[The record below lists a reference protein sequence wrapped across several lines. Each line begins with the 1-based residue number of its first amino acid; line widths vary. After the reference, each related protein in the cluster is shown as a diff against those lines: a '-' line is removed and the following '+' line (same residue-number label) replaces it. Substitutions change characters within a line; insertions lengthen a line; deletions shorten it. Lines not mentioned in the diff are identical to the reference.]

1 MKYLMALLLAFFA
14 ADAYGAT
21 LYVDKDNS
29 CPGSGTTGS
38 PYCSIQN
45 AFDVVN
51 AGDSIRI
58 RDAASN
64 YTTNSTLSR
73 SGTSANPIIIEP
85 DTGHNPN
92 LVMQLDINDANYI
105 TVRNLRWDACSTA
118 NTAGSAVHAKAD
130 TVDTVGITVSG
141 LTINCWGGTTQG
153 STGKTIR
160 PIFIEGNWSSPH
172 RITAIVTQN
181 TITNPIY
188 TGIELM
194 HTLNTQVTFNTI
206 TQVRCGVIDGH
217 RQHQGVYLSGGSGGE
232 TNLSSTISDNVIS
245 DFQDLAACYAAV
257 TNPPNA
263 PTFDNLTA
271 GIYCDAGDRTSTVR
285 RNRIFN
291 YNGTNSIHGGGGFAG
306 VFYEADCS
314 TATISY
320 NQIYNAHALAS
331 RGFQTR
337 GSSCTGNTGNVIDH
351 NSVYDVDTHGMQFFQ
366 AGSNTIVRNNI
377 FVVNSSVQGVVS
389 VDAASA
395 SCTGNVFSNNIYY
408 RTDGG
413 TLHWQWSNGTDTTS
427 LATWRSLSGDNTTSL
442 QTNPLFTNPGAGD
455 LTLQSSSPA
464 RGAGTGGTDI
474 GAIASTGSITWV
486 NDRGGS
492 GTAMGT
498 ANWTA
503 SNIPLKPGVNNITV
517 TATDSNLNASTDSI
531 AVTYAPTFPG
541 NTLAVAMGFETGSG
555 ISATDSSGN
564 GNTGT
569 LTGGMTWATNGRYGK
584 ALSFNGTTGY
594 VDIAS
599 ANTLDFTQSFTISAW
614 VNPANPHTDFRA
626 VVHKISSTGDGTPSS
641 PYELYASSTS
651 FGGCGDGEVL
661 GTFTT
666 NGTSTPRFTVCNAT
680 PLPIGTWTHLA
691 LTYDGA
697 NLKLYKNGVLLTTT
711 PATGYIE
718 PSTFALRVGNSE
730 FGEYFDGMIDEVRVY
745 NWGIPVTAGGN
756 TTFGAACAAS
766 GSVQT
771 NIATPSVIGDANC
784 PVVPVIAPS
793 NFQIGAGSTFEIGAS
808 STFQINGL

>member
-1 MKYLMALLLAFFA
+1 MKYFTALLLVFFTVN
-14 ADAYGAT
+14 AYGAT
-21 LYVDKDNS
+21 RLGLHVTQEELNIWRTRRTDNVNGS
-29 CPGSGTTGS
+29 NGITYQSIYNNRIKSRADTFKASPSSDGLWNPSFSGCIPDNQTIAPGRTNGVNMMASAFVFMLSGDTTYATPVLS
-38 PYCSIQN
+38 NLLTQ
-45 AFDVVN
+45 
-51 AGDSIRI
+51 AGQTSTDW
-58 RDAASN
+58 SN
-64 YTTNSTLSR
+64 TSKWCITNS
-73 SGTSANPIIIEP
+73 
-85 DTGHNPN
+85 
-92 LVMQLDINDANYI
+92 DANAIEIPGWI
-105 TVRNLRWDACSTA
+105 TRLLFAYDYLRVGGFSISTA
-118 NTAGSAVHAKAD
+118 NRQTIETFFNKAGTYWLAK
-130 TVDTVGITVSG
+130 T
-141 LTINCWGGTTQG
+141 
-153 STGKTIR
+153 
-160 PIFIEGNWSSPH
+160 
-172 RITAIVTQN
+172 
-181 TITNPIY
+181 
-188 TGIELM
+188 
-194 HTLNTQVTFNTI
+194 
-206 TQVRCGVIDGH
+206 
-217 RQHQGVYLSGGSGGE
+217 
-232 TNLSSTISDNVIS
+232 
-245 DFQDLAACYAAV
+245 DLQ
-257 TNPPNA
+257 
-263 PTFDNLTA
+263 
-271 GIYCDAGDRTSTVR
+271 
-285 RNRIFN
+285 
-291 YNGTNSIHGGGGFAG
+291 IH
-306 VFYEADCS
+306 D
-314 TATISY
+314 
-320 NQIYNAHALAS
+320 
-331 RGFQTR
+331 
-337 GSSCTGNTGNVIDH
+337 
-351 NSVYDVDTHGMQFFQ
+351 
-366 AGSNTIVRNNI
+366 
-377 FVVNSSVQGVVS
+377 
-389 VDAASA
+389 
-395 SCTGNVFSNNIYY
+395 NVFSGRPTDYTCHNNCSGGQINSNALTYFGGDVVDWFHNAWSNRIANAVTLIGAVANIPNPSITLDTNLAVHVKWY
-408 RTDGG
+408 FQEAIQYSMFPNGTPHEVFRWSDGG
-413 TLHWQWSNGTDTTS
+413 THDTAIGSAWTH
-427 LATWRSLSGDNTTSL
+427 ATFQYG
-442 QTNPLFTNPGAGD
+442 PLVSVADHFARAGD
-455 LTLQSSSPA
+455 LSLYNFASST
-464 RGAGTGGTDI
+464 GLFGTGGTTKSIATVVNRFAKMQNGTFVVYGSTTSTTDPTLRINGNAEGGHTEDWIGMLSNIYYQDSEVHTAMARTVTPNSPCGGVNCYGGPWGVYLDI
-474 GAIASTGSITWV
+474 PFQWSNLEGVVNPFSLTASSVTWS

-492 GTAMGT
+492 GNATGT

-808 STFQINGL
+808 STFQINGF